1 MFNATITHIQQET
14 PTVKSFR
21 LAVHEPPFHFLAGQW
36 IDLYAEVDG
45 AIHVGGYSMTSSPI
59 ATSTLEL
66 AIKSSTRHPVTRWLH
81 ERAQVGDAVRIS
93 GGQGVFVY
101 QPEMSQRV
109 VLIGAGVGVTP
120 LISIFRYIADAVPA
134 TDATLVYSIPGPDE
148 FLFRSEIEHLTRHH
162 SNLHSLVTV
171 TQPDHQ
177 WHGRVGRMDADL
189 LKNAGM
195 STDTLYYLC
204 GPQGMVEDVSAV
216 LENLGVPASRII
228 FEKWW

>member
-1 MFNATITHIQQET
+1 
-14 PTVKSFR
+14 
-21 LAVHEPPFHFLAGQW
+21 
-36 IDLYAEVDG
+36 
-45 AIHVGGYSMTSSPI
+45 MTSSPL

-66 AIKSSTRHPVTRWLH
+66 AIKSSTHHPVTRWLH
-81 ERAQVGDAVRIS
+81 EVAKTGDAVRIS

-134 TDATLVYSIPGPDE
+134 TDATLVYSIPGLDE
-148 FLFRSEIEHLTRHH
+148 FLFRGEIERLTRHH
-162 SNLHSLVTV
+162 SNLHSLITV
-171 TQPDHQ
+171 TKFDTQ
-177 WHGRVGRMDADL
+177 WPGRVGRMDADL

-195 STDTLYYLC
+195 SEDTLYYLC

-216 LENLGVPASRII
+216 LGSLGVPASRII

>member
-1 MFNATITHIQQET
+1 MFNATITSIQQET
-14 PTVKSFR
+14 PTVKYFR

-36 IDLYAEVDG
+36 IDLYINLAGETH
-45 AIHVGGYSMTSSPI
+45 AGGYSITSSPL

-66 AIKSSTRHPVTRWLH
+66 AIKSSTHHPVTRWLH
-81 ERAQVGDAVRIS
+81 ESAKPGDAVRIS

-101 QPEMSQRV
+101 QPEMSRRV

-120 LISIFRYIADAVPA
+120 LISIFRYIADAIPA

-162 SNLHSLVTV
+162 ANLHSLVTV
-171 TQPDHQ
+171 TQFDPL
-177 WHGRVGRMDADL
+177 WPGRIGRMDAAL
-189 LKNAGM
+189 LKIAGM
-195 STDTLYYLC
+195 SEDTLYYLC

-216 LENLGVPASRII
+216 LGNLGVPASRII